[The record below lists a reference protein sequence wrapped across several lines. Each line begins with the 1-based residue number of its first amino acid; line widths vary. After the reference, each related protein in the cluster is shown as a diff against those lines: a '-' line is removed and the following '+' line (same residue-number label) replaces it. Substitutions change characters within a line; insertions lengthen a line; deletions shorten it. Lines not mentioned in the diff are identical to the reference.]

1 MVNTYEKLASGY
13 YDFNLR
19 GEQTYM
25 DFRTAYKM
33 VIKNELENL
42 IDENRLSLDSEKLEA
57 LVNVLHE
64 DEEFLRNLNNK
75 IEEYLVDFG
84 DNYEL

>member
-1 MVNTYEKLASGY
+1 
-13 YDFNLR
+13 
-19 GEQTYM
+19 M